1 MLRTREELHGH
12 PEYQVIWNG
21 AIDRQLA
28 AQAQRPA
35 PVEALPTR
43 AIMMADEPGCWR
55 WAQGRIFTRRELSES
70 CGVTQRMGER
80 YVLLWLTNGR
90 VKLAGY
96 RLRPGGGPKMRVFYG
111 CGRQQA
117 AA

>member
-1 MLRTREELHGH
+1 MLLRTNDPLPPHAR
-12 PEYQVIWNG
+12 VIWNG

-28 AQAQRPA
+28 AQTQRPA
-35 PVEALPTR
+35 PGTTTEPVHIR
-43 AIMMADEPGCWR
+43 GDESICWQ